1 MMTSRSNRP
10 RTRPSLL
17 LALGGVSVLLLSA
30 CTGSIPEQQATSDPG
45 GLEEM
50 DPVVLRVSEI
60 GPENG
65 APGRGLQ
72 AFMDYAREH
81 SEGKID
87 FEPYYSS
94 TLAPPAES
102 LAAIESGLT
111 DIGFFGATFNPQKL
125 PISYWGT
132 NVARDVIGPG
142 HPESTVVGSAAANAL
157 YQTSPELLAEFAGSK
172 MVPLAVM
179 HSGPFPMLCME
190 PVESTEQATGKV
202 VATFGSPWKEEFE
215 ALGMTNVSLPPSELY
230 EALQRG
236 IVDCVSSAANNHVNL
251 GLMEVAKNLTLID
264 GAAGSGSGY
273 AINKEVWDGLPPAAQ
288 QILVEAKASFV
299 RAYVSETLSIFSK
312 LISEAERLGVET
324 LDPSDLNATIHKQSD
339 AVAAGL
345 ADSAPATLTD
355 AEAFIET
362 LEGYRDHWSELAADE
377 LELQTVPE
385 DDLDGLVKAFSDSK
399 DAVDFDAYESAMR
412 EYFRDL
418 FNKKSGE

>member
-1 MMTSRSNRP
+1 M
-10 RTRPSLL
+10 L
-17 LALGGVSVLLLSA
+17 LALGGASILLLSA
-30 CTGSIPEQQATSDPG
+30 CAGSPPTPQATADPG

-50 DPVVLRVSEI
+50 EPVVLRVSEI

-87 FEPYYSS
+87 FEPYYSA

-102 LAAIESGLT
+102 LAAIKSGLT
-111 DIGFFGATFNPQKL
+111 DIGFFGATFNPQEL

-142 HPESTVVGSAAANAL
+142 HPESTVVGSAATNAL
-157 YQTSPELLAEFAGSK
+157 YQTSPELLAEFAESN
-172 MVPLAVM
+172 MVPLAVV
-179 HSGPFPMLCME
+179 HSGPFPMLCTE
-190 PVESTEQATGKV
+190 PVESTEQAQGKV
-202 VATFGSPWKEEFE
+202 VATFGSPWKEEVE
-215 ALGMTNVSLPPSELY
+215 ALGMTNVSLPPPELY

-251 GLMEVAKNLTLID
+251 GLMEEAKYLTLID

-288 QILVEAKASFV
+288 RILVEAKASFV
-299 RAYVSETLSIFSK
+299 RGYVSETLSIFSK
-312 LISEAERLGVET
+312 LISEAKRLGVT
-324 LDPSDLNATIHKQSD
+324 ILDPTGLNATIHKQSD

-345 ADSAPATLTD
+345 PASAPATLTD
-355 AEAFIET
+355 PQAFIEP
-362 LEGYRDHWSELAADE
+362 LEGYRDHWSDLAADE
-377 LELQTVPE
+377 LGLQAVP
-385 DDLDGLVKAFSDSK
+385 DDDIDGLVKAFSDSK
-399 DAVDFDAYESAMR
+399 DAVDFDDYETAMR
-412 EYFRDL
+412 EYFGDL

>member
-1 MMTSRSNRP
+1 M
-10 RTRPSLL
+10 L

-30 CTGSIPEQQATSDPG
+30 CAASTPTSQATADPG
-45 GLEEM
+45 GLDEM

-87 FEPYYSS
+87 FEPYYSA

-102 LAAIESGLT
+102 LAAIKSGLT
-111 DIGFFGATFNPQKL
+111 DIGFFGATFNPQEL

-142 HPESTVVGSAAANAL
+142 HPGSTVVGSAATNAL
-157 YQTSPELLAEFAGSK
+157 YQTSPELLAEFAESN

-190 PVESTEQATGKV
+190 PVESTEQAQGKV
-202 VATFGSPWKEEFE
+202 VATFGSPWKEEVE
-215 ALGMTNVSLPPSELY
+215 ALGMTNVSLPPPELY

-251 GLMEVAKNLTLID
+251 GLMEAAKYLTLID

-273 AINKEVWDGLPPAAQ
+273 AINKGVWDGLPSAAQ
-288 QILVEAKASFV
+288 EILIEAKASFV
-299 RAYVSETLSIFSK
+299 RGYVSETLSTFSK
-312 LISEAERLGVET
+312 LTSEAERLGVT
-324 LDPSDLNATIHKQSD
+324 ILDPTDLNITVHKQSD
-339 AVAAGL
+339 AVAGGL
-345 ADSAPATLTD
+345 KRTAPTTLTD
-355 AEAFIET
+355 PQAFIKP
-362 LEGYRDHWSELAADE
+362 LEGYRDHWSELVADE
-377 LELQTVPE
+377 LGLQPRH
-385 DDLDGLVKAFSDSK
+385 DGEFQGLLKAFSDSA
-399 DAVDFDAYESAMR
+399 DALDFDEYETTMR
-412 EYFRDL
+412 EYFSDL
-418 FNKKSGE
+418 FNKQ

>member
-1 MMTSRSNRP
+1 
-10 RTRPSLL
+10 
-17 LALGGVSVLLLSA
+17 
-30 CTGSIPEQQATSDPG
+30 
-45 GLEEM
+45 
-50 DPVVLRVSEI
+50 
-60 GPENG
+60 
-65 APGRGLQ
+65 
-72 AFMDYAREH
+72 
-81 SEGKID
+81 
-87 FEPYYSS
+87 
-94 TLAPPAES
+94 
-102 LAAIESGLT
+102 
-111 DIGFFGATFNPQKL
+111 
-125 PISYWGT
+125 
-132 NVARDVIGPG
+132 
-142 HPESTVVGSAAANAL
+142 
-157 YQTSPELLAEFAGSK
+157 
-172 MVPLAVM
+172 
-179 HSGPFPMLCME
+179 
-190 PVESTEQATGKV
+190 
-202 VATFGSPWKEEFE
+202 
-215 ALGMTNVSLPPSELY
+215 MTNVSLPPSELY